1 MTSEDFVVEA
11 LDLLKQ
17 KIKNGECTKQQTD
30 AVGDFAVRYLDI
42 FATAD
47 ELAELY
53 GKSKDA
59 VHGVIKRKMLQ
70 KPKRN
75 ITLYNFNAF
84 AKIVPSSWRKKH

>member
-1 MTSEDFVVEA
+1 MPRGVSIIFF
-11 LDLLKQ
+11 DLLDETFLRAST
-17 KIKNGECTKQQTD
+17 IGWHFITRP
-30 AVGDFAVRYLDI
+30 APPPIGLDI